1 MLFGEKHRLARVNA
15 HLTQAQLAQ
24 KLGIAKRTLEG
35 YESGSFYPRKRKVYD
50 ELAELFQVDRN
61 WFLTE
66 DGDDAEESAKRDVDE
81 VLRSVTALY
90 SGGRLSENDKD
101 ALARALMDAY
111 WTAKGKA
118 ISEKSDEGAEEEHV

>member
-1 MLFGEKHRLARVNA
+1 MLFGEKLRLARVNA

-66 DGDDAEESAKRDVDE
+66 DGDDAEESAKRDMDE

-118 ISEKSDEGAEEEHV
+118 ISEKSNEGAEEEHV

>member
-1 MLFGEKHRLARVNA
+1 MLFGEKLRLARVNA

-24 KLGIAKRTLEG
+24 KLGIAKRTLE
-35 YESGSFYPRKRKVYD
+35 VYD

-66 DGDDAEESAKRDVDE
+66 DGDDAEESAKRDMDE

>member
-1 MLFGEKHRLARVNA
+1 MLFGEKLRLARVNS

-66 DGDDAEESAKRDVDE
+66 DGDDAEESAKRDMDE

-111 WTAKGKA
+111 WTAKGKK
-118 ISEKSDEGAEEEHV
+118 ISEQSDEGAEEEHV

>member
-1 MLFGEKHRLARVNA
+1 MLFGEKLRLARVNA

-50 ELAELFQVDRN
+50 ELAELFQVDKN

-66 DGDDAEESAKRDVDE
+66 DGDDAEESAKRDMDE

-118 ISEKSDEGAEEEHV
+118 ISEKSAEGAEEEHV

>member
-1 MLFGEKHRLARVNA
+1 MLFGEKLRLARVNA

-66 DGDDAEESAKRDVDE
+66 DGDDAEESAKRDMDE

>member
-1 MLFGEKHRLARVNA
+1 MLFGEKLRLARVNA

-35 YESGSFYPRKRKVYD
+35 YESGSFYPRKRKLYD

-66 DGDDAEESAKRDVDE
+66 DGDDAEESAKRDMDE

-111 WTAKGKA
+111 WTAKGKK
-118 ISEKSDEGAEEEHV
+118 ISEQSDEGAEEEHV